1 MKLIYLKEGR
11 KYGVDELRACIR
23 FQLDEADD
31 DAKGIR
37 TFFEEPDAPITQ
49 FFERFRKSLNDIK
62 TAIAGD
68 GKTIARKLKGGQYVF
83 RYVGLYDYVDIGKDQ
98 DKCTGYNLTFF
109 FMPKFIDF
117 NAETDYSGDVPEDG
131 EDDSSLV
138 ANGTTQDALR
148 AWKNQVDQFASN
160 KERNAVLLAID
171 RYNKEINRLGE
182 QAEETKWHE
191 GLLELAVRVLRDY
204 LENGVYTKQ
213 QRELEHN
220 GQGEIDWETTI
231 DQYQPVFLKGQD
243 GRKRPVYM
251 DTATELANSDEDHYV
266 TRLHKC
272 LITTWGRKLE
282 DLGLSSVL
290 RVNVPLLTEDELSHL
305 GTKEYQ
311 LDQIRK
317 EMGVQFVTKS
327 RHTLSLMK
335 ELIERMSESQSTNDL
350 CLSFGM
356 NGAEHLWE
364 AACAEVLGS
373 ELKEPIK
380 KCGLE
385 WTDGVTFRDYM
396 PRPIWK
402 QVASNSNDDAD
413 EKTDAYKSES
423 EKSGWKLDFI
433 RTWKNKEDR
442 VEKMVILDAKYYDVS
457 WVPPDRKPQKIQGQP
472 GIGDIAKQIF
482 YQMAFANLV
491 DKQPGKKPTIVNAF
505 LFPEDDNSKDCKKDD
520 KERPTIRVSESVCLG
535 WKNGQN
541 EPDKAIGFKDANQ
554 KPISIFGVRLPGIEL
569 LRRYASGEDADDWF
583 KKIVADAMWSKTKQV
598 LEGRLAEDL
607 RGRVKYSYAVYRM
620 DGKCPTECQVLSIL
634 VDGEPW
640 FHTDQ
645 RFWDVKSKTRP
656 EPKDN
661 DIIRET
667 GLVENY
673 WGDVM
678 KYVHQYLN
686 VLSIEE
692 AITHENYFIRLLAVL
707 DARLGKRKI
716 RELADNIDN
725 EPEWFRKWILLR
737 AGE

>member
-11 KYGVDELRACIR
+11 KYGVEELRACIR

-37 TFFEEPDAPITQ
+37 TFFEEPDALIAQ

-138 ANGTTQDALR
+138 AKGTTRDAIK
-148 AWKNQVDQFASN
+148 AWKNRVNQFASN

-171 RYNKEINRLGE
+171 RYPRELNRLGE
-182 QAEETKWHE
+182 QAEETERHE
-191 GLLELAVRVLRDY
+191 SLLELAVRVLRDY

-213 QRELEHN
+213 QRELEQN

-272 LITTWGRKLE
+272 LVTTWGRKLE
-282 DLGLSSVL
+282 ELGLSSVL
-290 RVNVPLLTEDELSHL
+290 RVNVPLLTEDELTHL

-364 AACAEVLGS
+364 AACAEVLKS
-373 ELKEPIK
+373 ELKEPIN

-385 WTDGVTFRDYM
+385 WTNGVTFRDYM
-396 PRPIWK
+396 PRPIWNQISGEGVPK
-402 QVASNSNDDAD
+402 EDD
-413 EKTDAYKSES
+413 EAYS
-423 EKSGWKLDFI
+423 EKSGWRLDFI
-433 RTWKNKEDR
+433 RTWQKRDSQ
-442 VEKMVILDAKYYDVS
+442 EKKLVILDAKYYDFTWDDKGKMIGS
-457 WVPPDRKPQKIQGQP
+457 PP

-482 YQMAFANLV
+482 YQMAFKNLI
-491 DKQPGKKPTIVNAF
+491 DHQKEPDKPTIVNAF
-505 LFPEDDNSKDCKKDD
+505 LFPEDDASGRLPKD
-520 KERPTIRVSESVCLG
+520 ENGRLGVLASENVQLG
-535 WKNGQN
+535 WETGLDEIIPAK
-541 EPDKAIGFKDANQ
+541 GFKDVNL
-554 KPISIFGVRLPGIEL
+554 FGVRIPGIEL
-569 LRRYASGEDADDWF
+569 LRRYASGEGADDWF
-583 KKIVADAMWSKTKQV
+583 KTI
-598 LEGRLAEDL
+598 AE
-607 RGRVKYSYAVYRM
+607 
-620 DGKCPTECQVLSIL
+620 
-634 VDGEPW
+634 
-640 FHTDQ
+640 H
-645 RFWDVKSKTRP
+645 
-656 EPKDN
+656 
-661 DIIRET
+661 
-667 GLVENY
+667 
-673 WGDVM
+673 
-678 KYVHQYLN
+678 
-686 VLSIEE
+686 
-692 AITHENYFIRLLAVL
+692 
-707 DARLGKRKI
+707 
-716 RELADNIDN
+716 
-725 EPEWFRKWILLR
+725 
-737 AGE
+737 

>member
-11 KYGVDELRACIR
+11 KYGVEKLRACI
-23 FQLDEADD
+23 FSQLDEADD
-31 DAKGIR
+31 DAKEVR
-37 TFFEEPDAPITQ
+37 NFFDKSKGGVPDAEVAK
-49 FFERFRKSLNDIK
+49 FFERFRTSLNDIK
-62 TAIAGD
+62 KAIAGD

-138 ANGTTQDALR
+138 AKGPTQDAIR
-148 AWKNQVDQFASN
+148 AWKNRVDQFASN

-204 LENGVYTKQ
+204 LENGIYTKQ

-251 DTATELANSDEDHYV
+251 DMATELANSDEDHYV

-272 LITTWGRKLE
+272 LVTTWGRKLE
-282 DLGLSSVL
+282 ELGLSSVL
-290 RVNVPLLTEDELSHL
+290 RVNVPLLTEDELAHL

-373 ELKEPIK
+373 ELEKPINK
-380 KCGLE
+380 KGRGLS
-385 WTDGVTFRDYM
+385 WPDKKTTFRDYM
-396 PRPIWK
+396 PRPIWTR
-402 QVASNSNDDAD
+402 AD
-413 EKTDAYKSES
+413 NNGSAETLTEDIKAYERES
-423 EKSGWKLDFI
+423 EKSGWRLDFI
-433 RTWKNKEDR
+433 RTWPPKGQI
-442 VEKMVILDAKYYDVS
+442 EKLVIFDAKYYNVTWPKDGILS
-457 WVPPDRKPQKIQGQP
+457 GQP
-472 GIGDIAKQIF
+472 GIGDIAKQLF
-482 YQMAFANLV
+482 YQMAFEDLLLTKREGA
-491 DKQPGKKPTIVNAF
+491 DIGFVNAF
-505 LFPEDDNSKDCKKDD
+505 LFPKDD
-520 KERPTIRVSESVCLG
+520 GPSTDISIGETVHLG
-535 WKNGQN
+535 WK
-541 EPDKAIGFKDANQ
+541 DSTLTRKAVAFSGINLFTVY
-554 KPISIFGVRLPGIEL
+554 IPGIEL
-569 LRRYASGEDADDWF
+569 LRRYASGEGADDWF
-583 KKIVADAMWSKTKQV
+583 KTI
-598 LEGRLAEDL
+598 AE
-607 RGRVKYSYAVYRM
+607 
-620 DGKCPTECQVLSIL
+620 
-634 VDGEPW
+634 
-640 FHTDQ
+640 H
-645 RFWDVKSKTRP
+645 
-656 EPKDN
+656 
-661 DIIRET
+661 
-667 GLVENY
+667 
-673 WGDVM
+673 
-678 KYVHQYLN
+678 
-686 VLSIEE
+686 
-692 AITHENYFIRLLAVL
+692 
-707 DARLGKRKI
+707 
-716 RELADNIDN
+716 
-725 EPEWFRKWILLR
+725 
-737 AGE
+737 